1 MSVEDDV
8 RSLSA
13 RVSKL
18 TTAIERSCTAQVES
32 AEWCSQTQSDVATLM
47 ADVRAMSRRMD
58 ALAKAVSKLTGLL
71 DGREELKLT
80 SAYPFASGAYD
91 EDIARMYAEG
101 ATDRDIA
108 RALGCGPM
116 TISRRRVAIGIK
128 GRRADAHWTERE
140 DAVLRE
146 RAKAYTTWAE
156 VAEGMEG
163 RSAQGCCRRGR
174 KLGVSLRPA
183 WRPWSAEDEQYLRE
197 VWESCAESTEAIAR
211 RLRRTEKAVRQRAR
225 ELGLTASG
233 RRLREMSRREASRFW
248 AKGETR

>member
-1 MSVEDDV
+1 MSADDDV

-13 RVSKL
+13 RVARL
-18 TTAIERSCTAQVES
+18 TAAVERSCTAQVES
-32 AEWCSQTQSDVATLM
+32 AEWCSQTQSDVAALM
-47 ADVRAMSRRMD
+47 ADVRDMGRRMD
-58 ALAKAVSKLTGLL
+58 ALALAVSKLTGLL

-211 RLRRTEKAVRQRAR
+211 RLRRTEKAARRRAR
-225 ELGLTASG
+225 ERGRTGSG
-233 RRLREMSRREASRFW
+233 RRPREVGRREAARFW
-248 AKGETR
+248 ERGAG